1 MGYYLCLYTFRGLR
15 FKSFHGGFHMACCQK
30 NLLDHVHKHIMDKR
44 RMMVD
49 EFMDEKNDGTMMN
62 ENR

>member
-15 FKSFHGGFHMACCQK
+15 FKSFHGGFDMACCQK
-30 NLLDHVHKHIMDKR
+30 NLLDHVPKHIMDKR

-49 EFMDEKNDGTMMN
+49 EFMDEKFDGTMMN
-62 ENR
+62 